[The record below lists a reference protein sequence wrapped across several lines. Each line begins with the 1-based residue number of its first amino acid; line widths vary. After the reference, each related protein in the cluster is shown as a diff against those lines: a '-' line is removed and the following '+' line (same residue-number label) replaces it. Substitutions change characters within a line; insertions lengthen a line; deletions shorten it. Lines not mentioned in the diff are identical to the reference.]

1 MEARKFTV
9 QSSPSIKQQIM
20 QVRQGLRHG
29 KSKNMSFLG
38 FNSRDF
44 PGGPVVKNLL
54 CKAGDVGLIPGEGT
68 KIPHA
73 SKQLRLPI
81 LTTEPE
87 HHNQRTC
94 VLSQKILSSTTKTQH
109 SQRSKLIKNSSKG
122 FQFTQSPSYHIFLPT
137 SNFLTHSLFL
147 LTRPV

>member
-1 MEARKFTV
+1 MEARKVTV
-9 QSSPSIKQQIM
+9 QSSPSIEQQIM
-20 QVRQGLRHG
+20 QVRERLRHG

-54 CKAGDVGLIPGEGT
+54 CNAGDVGTIPGQGT

-81 LTTEPE
+81 LTTEPK

-94 VLSQKILSSTTKTQH
+94 VLSRKILPSTTNTQH
-109 SQRSKLIKNSSKG
+109 SQRSKLVKNSSKG
-122 FQFTQSPSYHIFLPT
+122 FQFTQSPSSHVFLPT
-137 SNFLTHSLFL
+137 SNSLTRSLFL